1 MGMNFK
7 YKVINIM
14 GIHNI
19 TQDSYIDLEE
29 KKKMKTKILESE
41 EEKSGEENK
50 NNMVLDKAK
59 EDTFI
64 DRGNY

>member
-1 MGMNFK
+1 
-7 YKVINIM
+7 M

>member
-1 MGMNFK
+1 MNFK